1 MNRQARTSIR
11 NGEAGSLSVLMPLL
25 VVLALIVIGFGF
37 DGANVLTAKRRGINV
52 AEQAARAG
60 AGQLDLAAIRAGD
73 AYRIDPAKARQAAQ
87 QYLAQAGY
95 AGQVRLGRDRIGDR
109 VDVSVTWSQ
118 RGLFTSFVGVG
129 QYGGT
134 VQASAYSCHG
144 IALEE
149 GC

>member
-1 MNRQARTSIR
+1 MNRQAMVPTR

-25 VVLALIVIGFGF
+25 AVLALIVIGFGF
-37 DGANVLTAKRRGINV
+37 DGANVFTAKRRGINV

-60 AGQLDLAAIRAGD
+60 AGQLDLASIRAGD

-87 QYLAQAGY
+87 RYLAQTGY

-109 VDVSVTWSQ
+109 VDVTVTWSQ
-118 RGLFTSFVGVG
+118 RGLFSSFVGVG

-144 IALEE
+144 VALEE

>member
-1 MNRQARTSIR
+1 MNQQGRLPIG
-11 NGEAGSLSVLMPLL
+11 NGEAGSLSVLIPLL

-60 AGQLDLAAIRAGD
+60 AGQLDLAALRAGD
-73 AYRIDPAKARQAAQ
+73 AYRIDPTKARQAAQ
-87 QYLAQAGY
+87 RYLAQAGY

-118 RGLFTSFVGVG
+118 RGLFTSVVGVG

-144 IALEE
+144 VALEE

>member
-1 MNRQARTSIR
+1 MNRQARVPPR

-25 VVLALIVIGFGF
+25 AVLALIVIGFGF

-60 AGQLDLAAIRAGD
+60 AGQLDLAALRAGD
-73 AYRIDPAKARQAAQ
+73 AYRIDPAKARLAAQ

-95 AGQVRLGRDRIGDR
+95 AGQVRLGRDRIGNR
-109 VDVSVTWSQ
+109 VDVTVTWSQ

-129 QYGGT
+129 HYGGT

-144 IALEE
+144 VALEE

>member
-1 MNRQARTSIR
+1 M

-25 VVLALIVIGFGF
+25 AVLALIVIGFGF

-60 AGQLDLAAIRAGD
+60 AGQLDLASIRAGGT
-73 AYRIDPAKARQAAQ
+73 YRIDPAKARQAAQ
-87 QYLAQAGY
+87 QYLAQTGY

-109 VDVSVTWSQ
+109 VDVTVTWSQ
-118 RGLFTSFVGVG
+118 RGLFTSLVGVG

-144 IALEE
+144 VALEE

>member
-1 MNRQARTSIR
+1 MNRQAMVPTS

-60 AGQLDLAAIRAGD
+60 AGQLNLAAIRAGD
-73 AYRIDPAKARQAAQ
+73 AYRIDPARARQAAQ
-87 QYLAQAGY
+87 RYLAQAGY
-95 AGQVRLGRDRIGDR
+95 AGQIRLGRDAIGDR
-109 VDVSVTWSQ
+109 VDVTVTWSQ
-118 RGLFTSFVGVG
+118 RGLFTSFVGVD

-134 VQASAYSCHG
+134 VQASAHSCHG
-144 IALEE
+144 VAQEE

>member
-1 MNRQARTSIR
+1 MNRQGRLPIG
-11 NGEAGSLSVLMPLL
+11 NGEVGSLSVLMPML

-60 AGQLDLAAIRAGD
+60 AGQLDLTSVRAGG
-73 AYRIDPAKARQAAQ
+73 AYRIDPGKARLAAQ
-87 QYLAQAGY
+87 RYLAQAGY

-118 RGLFTSFVGVG
+118 QGLFTSFVGVG
-129 QYGGT
+129 HYGGT
-134 VQASAYSCHG
+134 VRASAYSCHG
-144 IALEE
+144 VALEE

>member
-1 MNRQARTSIR
+1 MKWQTRTFIR

-25 VVLALIVIGFGF
+25 AVLALIVIGFGF

-73 AYRIDPAKARQAAQ
+73 AYRIDPSKARRAAQ

-118 RGLFTSFVGVG
+118 RGLFTSFVGTG
-129 QYGGT
+129 QYSGT

-144 IALEE
+144 VALEE

>member
-1 MNRQARTSIR
+1 VSRPLRAAASSAHRPTMNC
-11 NGEAGSLSVLMPLL
+11 P
-25 VVLALIVIGFGF
+25 
-37 DGANVLTAKRRGINV
+37 
-52 AEQAARAG
+52 
-60 AGQLDLAAIRAGD
+60 
-73 AYRIDPAKARQAAQ
+73 QAAQ

-134 VQASAYSCHG
+134 VQASAYSSHG
-144 IALEE
+144 VALEE

>member
-1 MNRQARTSIR
+1 VLDRLAHRLA
-11 NGEAGSLSVLMPLL
+11 AGVEGDLPDSGGAAVQDL
-25 VVLALIVIGFGF
+25 VEQ
-37 DGANVLTAKRRGINV
+37 ANVLTAKRRGINV

-60 AGQLDLAAIRAGD
+60 AGQLDLAAIRGGD
-73 AYRIDPAKARQAAQ
+73 AYRIDPSKARRAAQ

-118 RGLFTSFVGVG
+118 RGLFTSLVGVG

-144 IALEE
+144 VAQEE

>member
-1 MNRQARTSIR
+1 MKTRISIR

-25 VVLALIVIGFGF
+25 AVLALIVIGFGF

-60 AGQLDLAAIRAGD
+60 AGQLDLAALRAGD

-118 RGLFTSFVGVG
+118 RGLFTSLVGVG

-144 IALEE
+144 VTLEE